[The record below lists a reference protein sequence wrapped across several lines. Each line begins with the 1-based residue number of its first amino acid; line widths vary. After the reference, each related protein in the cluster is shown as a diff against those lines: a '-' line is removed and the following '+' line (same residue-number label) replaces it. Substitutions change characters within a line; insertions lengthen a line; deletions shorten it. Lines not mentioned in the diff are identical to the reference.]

1 MQWLFRQ
8 GFFFISETRK
18 WLLVALDRWLSYTVM
33 IVRKLSWADSALV
46 ILGEWLS
53 YREGCLSRFDCNDL
67 SEEITSIVK
76 VFTDDTSPF
85 SFVND
90 PNISANEQ
98 NKDFINFRIGIQMEM
113 SFNPDNNKQAKSPK
127 PSRPKHPQLIDTCCL
142 FFLSKAPWNYFR

>member
-1 MQWLFRQ
+1 
-8 GFFFISETRK
+8 
-18 WLLVALDRWLSYTVM
+18 M

-113 SFNPDNNKQAKSPK
+113 SFNLDNNKQAKSPK
-127 PSRPKHPQLIDTCCL
+127 SSRPKHPQLIDTCCL

>member
-1 MQWLFRQ
+1 
-8 GFFFISETRK
+8 
-18 WLLVALDRWLSYTVM
+18 M

-98 NKDFINFRIGIQMEM
+98 NKDFINFRIGIQMENV
-113 SFNPDNNKQAKSPK
+113 F
-127 PSRPKHPQLIDTCCL
+127 
-142 FFLSKAPWNYFR
+142 